1 MFDGHHRAFIAGR
14 HAEPRFAVV
23 AGDSLVIFPAVRVGR
38 LACVHEADRARF
50 ALRAL
55 QAEVKPLRDVGVG
68 ILADVQLDGLGIV
81 GAQHLDRAG
90 VELLAD
96 FNGHE
101 CS

>member
-1 MFDGHHRAFIAGR
+1 MVDRHHRAVEAGWYAEPGFAVIAGDGL
-14 HAEPRFAVV
+14 VV
-23 AGDSLVIFPAVRVGR
+23 FPAVRVGR
-38 LACVHEADRARF
+38 LACIHEADRARL

-55 QAEVKPLRDVGVG
+55 QAEIKPLRDVGVG